1 MNSIYK
7 KISLVLIIS
16 FILEIFIVGLFY
28 RQVVVSKVLVEINKE
43 GDKRQYLLKEIT
55 NKMQKTKNDMA
66 GMEKIIKVYS
76 TRYNID
82 FIIKKMDGE
91 VIYST
96 KDYNSIER
104 NKVQEQVYIKGNGK
118 NPHIMYAYFPTKLEE
133 IDNLINSR
141 KRIITILIFLVVSSI
156 VFLII
161 YKLLTDPLKKLSK
174 AVKSINYGNTEV
186 SIPYYGDDELGM
198 LCRNFEEMGRRLK
211 ISEENQRELIQAIS
225 HDIKTPLT
233 SILGYSKRLT
243 EGKVKPERVEEY
255 YNTILKKSLDLEC
268 LILELEDYVDI
279 NSNTILNIKSISVKD
294 FVKKLYEDFKM
305 ELQEYQID
313 IILNYSIE
321 EDLKLSMDD
330 KKIKRVFQNI
340 ISNSIKYGGENI
352 CIEINCFKDNNKVH
366 FEIKDNGIGVSEL
379 YIDKIF
385 DRFYRVDG
393 SRSREKGGTG
403 LGLSICKAII
413 NLHGGD
419 IGARSKVGEGLWIWF
434 TLPCKTSPKK

>member
-7 KISLVLIIS
+7 KISLVLIAS
-16 FILEIFIVGLFY
+16 FVAEIFIVGLFY

-55 NKMQKTKNDMA
+55 NKMQKTKNDIA

-76 TRYNID
+76 TRYDID
-82 FIIKKMDGE
+82 FIIKKIDGE
-91 VIYST
+91 VIYGT
-96 KDYNSIER
+96 KDYTSIER

-133 IDNLINSR
+133 IDNMINSR
-141 KRIITILIFLVVSSI
+141 KRIIAILIFLLVSSI
-156 VFLII
+156 VFFII
-161 YKLLTDPLKKLSK
+161 YRILTDPLKKLSK
-174 AVKSINYGNTEV
+174 AVKNINYGNTEV
-186 SIPYYGDDELGM
+186 SIPYDGDDEFGM

-211 ISEENQRELIQAIS
+211 ISEENQRELIQAVS

-243 EGKVKPERVEEY
+243 EGKVKSERIEEY
-255 YNTILKKSLDLEC
+255 HSIILKKSLDLEY

-279 NSNTILNIKSISVKD
+279 NSNTLLNIKSINVKD
-294 FVKKLYEDFKM
+294 FLRKLHEDFKR
-305 ELQEYQID
+305 ELQEYGVD
-313 IILNYSIE
+313 ITLYHNIE
-321 EDLKLSMDD
+321 EDFKLPMDD
-330 KKIKRVFQNI
+330 KKVKRVFQNI
-340 ISNSIKYGGENI
+340 ISNSIKYAGENI
-352 CIEINCFKDNNKVH
+352 HIEINCFKNNNKVC
-366 FEIKDNGIGVSEL
+366 FEIKDNGIGVPES

-403 LGLSICKAII
+403 LGLSICKTII

-419 IGARSKVGEGLWIWF
+419 IGARSKGGEGLLIWF
-434 TLPCKTSPKK
+434 TLPCK